1 MSHSEL
7 SAALVAI
14 PEALREPLI
23 AQFVE
28 ALEEYRCSDWEK
40 VGAKAGKF
48 CEIAYC
54 ICEGYATDNFPA
66 APAKPRNMFQA
77 CQKLEVLNKTKGRS
91 VCIQIPRVLIG
102 LYELRNN
109 RAIGHVSG
117 ELDPNHMDAEFFL
130 RGMKWITA
138 EFVRAFSNLPVDD
151 SRAIVEAVTTRTLHL
166 VWVQDGLKRVLK
178 PSLDAREQILLL
190 AYHETS
196 AVTVPQLQAWIGYTN
211 GSRLRKTV
219 LKKLH
224 DEALVHFDPSEDRVQ
239 LLPPGRLR
247 AEALLSAS

>member
-7 SAALVAI
+7 SAALFAI
-14 PEALREPLI
+14 PDALREPLI

-40 VGAKAGKF
+40 VGTKAGKF

-54 ICEGYATDNFPA
+54 ICEGHATGNFPT
-66 APAKPRNMFQA
+66 APAKPGNMLQS
-77 CQKLEVLNKTKGRS
+77 CQKLEAHNKAKGRP

-130 RGMKWITA
+130 RGMKWIMA
-138 EFVRAFSNLPVDD
+138 EFIRTFSSLPIDD

-166 VWVQDGLKRVLK
+166 VWAQDGLKRVLK
-178 PSLDAREQILLL
+178 PSLDTRDQVLLL
-190 AYHETS
+190 AYNET
-196 AVTVPQLQAWIGYTN
+196 
-211 GSRLRKTV
+211 
-219 LKKLH
+219 
-224 DEALVHFDPSEDRVQ
+224 
-239 LLPPGRLR
+239 
-247 AEALLSAS
+247 